1 MISQQIV
8 LENIVAIAKE
18 VFERKLN
25 LNPNDISFVPE
36 YSKHELIIKTHNFRG
51 TISKYEREQYYA
63 LRMSIQGYSIV
74 LRMSIQ
80 GYSIVIG
87 EDYDKK
93 VTFYIDDGDYGRV
106 EDYDKEKVANCLA
119 TIHDGLTELL
129 N

>member
-25 LNPNDISFVPE
+25 LNPNDISFDPE

-74 LRMSIQ
+74 IS
-80 GYSIVIG
+80 

-119 TIHDGLTELL
+119 TIHEGLTELL